1 MALSKIGRSAEILLV
16 EDNEA
21 DFFLAREAFQQ
32 INRAVNLHHVDRGQ
46 KCLAFLRNEDGYSA
60 KPTPDLIL
68 LDINMPGMSGHEVLA
83 TLVADPAL
91 CHLPVVVM
99 TTSTHEADVARMYA
113 LRCNAYIPKPT
124 DFEQLIKACQRI
136 NDFWFDTVILP
147 PCPIRAAPIFTAR

>member
-1 MALSKIGRSAEILLV
+1 MVLSKIGRPAEILLV

-21 DFFLAREAFQQ
+21 DFFLAREAFHQ
-32 INRAVNLHHVDRGQ
+32 INLAVNLHHVDQGQ
-46 KCLAFLRNEDGYSA
+46 KCLAFLRKEDGYSS

-83 TLVADPAL
+83 NLVADPAL

-99 TTSTHEADVARMYA
+99 TTSTHEADVARMYS

-124 DFEQLIKACQRI
+124 DFDQMVKAFQRI

-147 PCPIRAAPIFTAR
+147 HSHFIATPLFAAR